1 MRLGVDLSILNQKG
15 TPAFY
20 SDIFANR
27 PTYGFAGRV
36 FISTDTGEIYEDTG
50 TSWTLIADAGAGT
63 TGTLQQVTTNGN
75 TTTQGIV
82 VTAGNVAIGTATA
95 GAPLDIHGT
104 GTIAQFNGTGTNN
117 AYTFYQN
124 AGTSKWR
131 VGNFYNAGAN
141 SYDIYDSASAVTRLS
156 IRNTGELSIT
166 GFETI
171 SNTPTFASAGNYASN
186 PSLSLTIPA
195 SSTFNTGASYS
206 GMATSLLNSW
216 GGNNTINNGAVMA
229 GFVGVN
235 RQSFNAAG
243 YTVTLTQGSNGV
255 RAVCGMQVLQQTGGS
270 FNGTITHGA
279 SLLVQ
284 GVYPTSGATVTYTNY
299 YGLLINQLDEYGGV
313 TFTNRWGI
321 YQGGASDKN
330 YFNGNVLLGSTTDN
344 GSKLQVTGA
353 ATISTTISGGGQLA
367 LTSSFGTSTAAIS
380 IYNNNASSASNVD
393 LIDFRVNNTFGGN
406 ERVASITATNPNAAS
421 NNGGQLTFGVSAAG
435 TGTTPTTALTLASTG
450 AATFSSSVTVGASG
464 IFNGRTTN
472 GQAFSCGNGVDS
484 DLGIYVQ
491 TGNILFTNTGTA
503 TGFSFAIGGTT
514 RLSIVSSGVVA
525 ISNLAGTGSRAVLA
539 DASGNLSAPVSD
551 ISVKE
556 NIIPIGYGL
565 NEILKMKPVWF
576 DFIDEY
582 KNYGEGRQNGN
593 IAQDIEKIIPEA
605 VFVTPSTGKMG
616 INYDQLHAVYIKA
629 IQEQQAQIEELKAKI
644 K

>member
-36 FISTDTGEIYEDTG
+36 FISTDTGAIYEDTG

-75 TTTQGIV
+75 TTTQGLV

-141 SYDIYDSASAVTRLS
+141 SYDIHDSASAVTRLS

-171 SNTPTFASAGNYASN
+171 SNTPTFASSGNYASN

-195 SSTFNTGASYS
+195 SSTFNSGASYS

-216 GGNNTINNGAVMA
+216 GGNNTISNGAVMA

-321 YQGGASDKN
+321 YQGGSTDKN

-353 ATISTTISGGGQLA
+353 ADVNGTIQISGSGNWIKYDTATAFFGSASTISGGTASQLGIRSGSDILFA
-367 LTSSFGTSTAAIS
+367 TGGATERMRITSSGNVGVGSSTPNGKFNVSNNGAEGIELWVVSTTATNLIQSYNRSTAAWNSLEYKALDHIFYGS
-380 IYNNNASSASNVD
+380 GTER
-393 LIDFRVNNTFGGN
+393 FRI
-406 ERVASITATNPNAAS
+406 A
-421 NNGGQLTFGVSAAG
+421 NGGTI
-435 TGTTPTTALTLASTG
+435 
-450 AATFSSSVTVGASG
+450 TV
-464 IFNGRTTN
+464 
-472 GQAFSCGNGVDS
+472 Q
-484 DLGIYVQ
+484 
-491 TGNILFTNTGTA
+491 
-503 TGFSFAIGGTT
+503 
-514 RLSIVSSGVVA
+514 
-525 ISNLAGTGSRAVLA
+525 NLAGTGSRPVLA

-556 NIIPIGYGL
+556 NIVPIGYGL

-582 KNYGEGRQNGN
+582 KNYGSERQNGN
-593 IAQDIEKIIPEA
+593 IAQDMEQIIPEA
-605 VFVTPSTGKMG
+605 VFITPNTEKMG

-629 IQEQQAQIEELKAKI
+629 IQELNEKLVRNNIN
-644 K
+644 